1 MTVLL
6 IDALIALTKTIDR
19 GLAVVEKNVRRHPTL
34 RGDVDARPAG
44 ADASATAG
52 TGGHP
57 IRATS
62 ELLEHAR
69 YVIVDIFE
77 LDKTDG
83 IGPCCLLVRD
93 LADRAAEFKAI
104 GD

>member
-1 MTVLL
+1 VTVLL

-62 ELLEHAR
+62 ALLAHAVR
-69 YVIVDIFE
+69 E
-77 LDKTDG
+77 LDYAYPAKLPAV
-83 IGPCCLLVRD
+83 IRD
-93 LADRAAEFKAI
+93 LQAELRDRAANLAAQ